1 MRLLRVSLMK
11 LSKRPVSWVV
21 LAVLL
26 GLIVLVFVGL
36 GASAGQS
43 TDLEGEVQV
52 RLVLSFPNAYST
64 LVGII
69 LSFGGLLAVTYGAAV
84 IGADWA
90 WGTIRTIVA
99 RGESR
104 MRYTVVTFV
113 AIAILLGV
121 GVLTAFAVGSV
132 VAVVAADMAGY
143 GSSGATDTDTL
154 ATIPDL
160 LGRTWLGVAEQAAIG
175 FAIAML
181 FRSQLAGVA
190 AGLAFYFGEVFL
202 GLVPL
207 AADVMPYLPFSV
219 ANAVVNTAEG
229 FGDGGFGSAAT
240 LDSATA
246 IVLSSVY
253 LLGALGIAAI
263 AAHRAQIT
271 R

>member
-1 MRLLRVSLMK
+1 MGLLRVTLMK
-11 LSKRPVSWVV
+11 LVKRPASWVV
-21 LAVLL
+21 LAILL
-26 GLIVLVFVGL
+26 GLIVLVFLGL

-43 TDLEGEVQV
+43 GDLEADVQV
-52 RLVLSFPNAYST
+52 RVVLSFPNAYST

-104 MRYTVVTFV
+104 IRYTVVTFV
-113 AIAILLGV
+113 GIVIMLGI
-121 GVLTAFAVGSV
+121 GVSAAFALGSV

-143 GSSGATDTDTL
+143 GSTGATEAATL

-160 LGRTWLGVAEQAAIG
+160 LGRTWLGVAEQGAIG

-190 AGLAFYFGEVFL
+190 AGLALYFGEIFL

-219 ANAVVNTAEG
+219 ANAVVDTAEG
-229 FGDGGFGSAAT
+229 FGDGGFGSTAT
-240 LDSATA
+240 IDSATA
-246 IVLSSVY
+246 IGLACVY
-253 LLGALGIAAI
+253 LLGAMAI
-263 AAHRAQIT
+263 AAVAAYRAQIT

>member
-1 MRLLRVSLMK
+1 MGLLRVSLMK
-11 LSKRPVSWVV
+11 LLKRPVSWVV
-21 LAVLL
+21 LAILL

-36 GASAGQS
+36 GASAGQPMNPNAQ
-43 TDLEGEVQV
+43 LQV
-52 RLVLSFPNAYST
+52 RLALSFPNAYST

-90 WGTIRTIVA
+90 WGTIRTIIA

-113 AIAILLGV
+113 AIAIMLGV
-121 GVLTAFAVGSV
+121 GVLAAFALGSV
-132 VAVVAADMAGY
+132 VAVFAADMAGY
-143 GSSGATDTDTL
+143 DSAGATDPGTL

-190 AGLAFYFGEVFL
+190 AGLAFYFGEIFL

-207 AADVMPYLPFSV
+207 AADVMPYLPFNV

-229 FGDGGFGSAAT
+229 FGDGGFGSTAA
-240 LDSATA
+240 LESGTA
-246 IVLSSVY
+246 IVLAFAY
-253 LLGALGIAAI
+253 LLGAVAI
-263 AAHRAQIT
+263 AAFAAHRVQIT